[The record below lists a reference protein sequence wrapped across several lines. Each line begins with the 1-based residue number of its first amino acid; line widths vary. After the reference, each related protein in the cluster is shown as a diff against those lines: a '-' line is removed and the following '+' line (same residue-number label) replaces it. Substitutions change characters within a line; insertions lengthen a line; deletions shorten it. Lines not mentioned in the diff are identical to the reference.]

1 MKVNVLDVKN
11 ISKKRNH
18 TDIYTDISLKVQKG
32 DCYAILGADDEGK
45 TSVLNAIMGLD
56 RPDNG
61 EIFLFGENIKN
72 TKSIKSIKN
81 RVGFVPDDLL
91 CFENMTGAE
100 LLDMTIQFRGADDC
114 FKFAETLIDYFQIN
128 PALQLQDMD
137 DDMNKCTYII
147 NAFLTRPELIIL
159 DEPFNFLNP
168 KSIKRLKK
176 LIGAYMQM
184 GKTIIIVHDNYDGVS
199 DICTKFSVIKEHK
212 QLRCDESPS
221 MYEDMKI
228 IVAEGIKN
236 DNIIKDMLKYASEKK
251 CILKIIKRDSE
262 QTAMIFKGK
271 ITMLNG
277 LLSNMECENYEIRNV
292 PVQAQI
298 MELYD

>member
-1 MKVNVLDVKN
+1 MSILDVKN

-18 TDIYTDISLKVQKG
+18 TDIYTDISLKVEKG
-32 DCYAILGADDEGK
+32 DCYAILGADNEGK

-56 RPDNG
+56 KPDNG
-61 EIFLFGENIKN
+61 DIFIFGENIKS
-72 TKSIKSIKN
+72 TKNIKGIKN
-81 RVGFVPDDLL
+81 RIGFVPDDLL

-100 LLDMTIQFRGADDC
+100 LLDMTIQFRNAENS
-114 FKFAETLIDYFQIN
+114 FKFAETLINYFKID

-159 DEPFNFLNP
+159 DEPFNFLSQ
-168 KSIKRLKK
+168 KSIRMLKK
-176 LIGAYMQM
+176 LISAYTQM
-184 GKTIIIVHDNYDGVS
+184 GNMVVIVNDNYDGVS

-221 MYEDMKI
+221 MYDDMKI
-228 IVAEGIKN
+228 IVADGIKN
-236 DNIIKDMLKYASEKK
+236 NNVVSNMLNYATEKSCVLKVIKKD
-251 CILKIIKRDSE
+251 IR

-271 ITMLNG
+271 TEDLNA
-277 LLSNMECENYEIRNV
+277 LLNVMECENYEIRNV

-298 MELYD
+298 MEMYD

>member
-1 MKVNVLDVKN
+1 MSILDVKN

-18 TDIYTDISLKVQKG
+18 TDIYTDISLKVEKG
-32 DCYAILGADDEGK
+32 DCYAILGADNEGK

-56 RPDNG
+56 KPDNG
-61 EIFLFGENIKN
+61 DIFIFGENIKN
-72 TKSIKSIKN
+72 TKNIKGIKN
-81 RVGFVPDDLL
+81 RIGFVPDDLL

-100 LLDMTIQFRGADDC
+100 LLDMTIQFRNAENS
-114 FKFAETLIDYFQIN
+114 FKFAETLINYFKID

-159 DEPFNFLNP
+159 DEPFNFLSQ
-168 KSIKRLKK
+168 KSIRMLKK
-176 LIGAYMQM
+176 LISAYTQM
-184 GKTIIIVHDNYDGVS
+184 GNMVVIVNDNYDGVS

-221 MYEDMKI
+221 MYDDMKI
-228 IVAEGIKN
+228 IVADGIKN
-236 DNIIKDMLKYASEKK
+236 NNVVSNMLNYATEKSCVLKVIKKD
-251 CILKIIKRDSE
+251 IR

-271 ITMLNG
+271 TEDLNA
-277 LLSNMECENYEIRNV
+277 LLNVMECENYEIRNV

-298 MELYD
+298 MEMYD

>member
-1 MKVNVLDVKN
+1 MSILDVKN

-18 TDIYTDISLKVQKG
+18 TDIYTDISLKVEKG
-32 DCYAILGADDEGK
+32 DCYAILGADNEGK

-56 RPDNG
+56 KPDNG
-61 EIFLFGENIKN
+61 DIFIFGENIKN
-72 TKSIKSIKN
+72 TKNIKGIKN
-81 RVGFVPDDLL
+81 RIGFVPDDLL

-100 LLDMTIQFRGADDC
+100 LLDMTIQFRNAENS
-114 FKFAETLIDYFQIN
+114 FKFAETLINYFNIN
-128 PALQLQDMD
+128 PSLQLQDMD

-159 DEPFNFLNP
+159 DEPFNFLSQ
-168 KSIKRLKK
+168 KSIRMLKK
-176 LIGAYMQM
+176 LISAYTQM
-184 GKTIIIVHDNYDGVS
+184 GNMVIIVNDNYDGVS

-221 MYEDMKI
+221 MYDDMKI
-228 IVAEGIKN
+228 IVADGIKN
-236 DNIIKDMLKYASEKK
+236 NNVVSNMLNCATEKSCVLKVIKKD
-251 CILKIIKRDSE
+251 IR

-271 ITMLNG
+271 TEDLNA
-277 LLSNMECENYEIRNV
+277 LLNVMECENYEIRNV

-298 MELYD
+298 MEMYD